1 MLQHYV
7 AISTVHCREAPIATR
22 CRSRDLAVIGV
33 FTGSIR
39 STSDHAI
46 DQRLQ
51 ATLKGDAAD
60 HLRIRRSTP
69 RGEATSSSLDFHL
82 AQRFLQG
89 TMAFSLSASR
99 ISAKQAQ
106 AKRCALH
113 TSPRDFSVRECGW
126 LSCFLVGVLNCLD
139 ACRVSKVQA
148 AGDGKKAAAA
158 VLASTLVAGVRSK
171 SSVLSLSIDFA
182 AAISHWHGG
191 VEVDKCSGCNRSGL
205 SLRPKS

>member
-60 HLRIRRSTP
+60 PLRIRRSTP
-69 RGEATSSSLDFHL
+69 RGEATSSSLDFHQHNGFYRARWRSPSQHL
-82 AQRFLQG
+82 A
-89 TMAFSLSASR
+89 SAPNRRRPSGAHCIR
-99 ISAKQAQ
+99 
-106 AKRCALH
+106 H
-113 TSPRDFSVRECGW
+113 HVTFSVRECGC
-126 LSCFLVGVLNCLD
+126 LSCCLVGVLNCLD

-182 AAISHWHGG
+182 AAISYWHGG